1 MPIETSTGS
10 TEPCFDNR
18 AARLCR
24 RLSPVVAALT
34 TLFMAVS
41 ALGVLVAMLLIGYSV
56 IARYLLGSPSLW
68 IDDVVTFVL
77 VGIVMCAT
85 ASALREGRHLSVDLM
100 TERLGQGRRRWV
112 QAWSMVAVLVVAL
125 FLIIDGW
132 QTAMFSKM
140 LGMTTIGYVQVP
152 LYLLQLMIPFGGV
165 MLAMVALESL
175 LRLAGGGQAFVV
187 VDADDSHAR
196 EVRS

>member
-125 FLIIDGW
+125 FLIVDGW

-187 VDADDSHAR
+187 ADADDSHAR

>member
-34 TLFMAVS
+34 SLFMAVS

-187 VDADDSHAR
+187 VDADHSHAR

>member
-1 MPIETSTGS
+1 
-10 TEPCFDNR
+10 
-18 AARLCR
+18 
-24 RLSPVVAALT
+24 
-34 TLFMAVS
+34 
-41 ALGVLVAMLLIGYSV
+41 
-56 IARYLLGSPSLW
+56 
-68 IDDVVTFVL
+68 
-77 VGIVMCAT
+77 
-85 ASALREGRHLSVDLM
+85 
-100 TERLGQGRRRWV
+100 
-112 QAWSMVAVLVVAL
+112 MVAVLVVAL